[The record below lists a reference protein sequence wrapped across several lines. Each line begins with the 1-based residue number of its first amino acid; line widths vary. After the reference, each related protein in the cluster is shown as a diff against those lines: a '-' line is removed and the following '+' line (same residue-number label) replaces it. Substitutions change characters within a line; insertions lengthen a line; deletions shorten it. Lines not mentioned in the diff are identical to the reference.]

1 MSTQSSLVDR
11 RTWFGP
17 WSRVHQRCHR
27 PQVLCAHFVFHASQ
41 NCTISQ
47 WSSTISTAGP
57 NWKLTQN
64 RKQIIQS
71 TLRFSFYRCLV
82 ETSNPYF
89 MALFQIHFSNR
100 NVGPPSASLCSAG
113 QLYAS
118 PPRNFLLRKST
129 GQRKQKEPPRTKKN
143 LYMQK
148 IKKHRKN
155 KFSMPSRLR
164 PLGKL
169 NEKLIYIYICWKIW
183 LP

>member
-27 PQVLCAHFVFHASQ
+27 PQVLCAHFVFHNSQ

-47 WSSTISTAGP
+47 WSSTISTACP

-64 RKQIIQS
+64 RKQITQS

-89 MALFQIHFSNR
+89 VALFQTHFSNR

-113 QLYAS
+113 QLQLHAS

-148 IKKHRKN
+148 NQKKKHRK
-155 KFSMPSRLR
+155 KQGFHAITP
-164 PLGKL
+164 
-169 NEKLIYIYICWKIW
+169 
-183 LP
+183 

>member
-27 PQVLCAHFVFHASQ
+27 PQVLCAHFVFHNSQ

-47 WSSTISTAGP
+47 WSSTISTACP

-64 RKQIIQS
+64 RKQITQS

-89 MALFQIHFSNR
+89 VALFQTHFSNR

-113 QLYAS
+113 QLQLQELSTEKEYRTAKTK
-118 PPRNFLLRKST
+118 RATTYKKKSLHA
-129 GQRKQKEPPRTKKN
+129 KKTS
-143 LYMQK
+143 
-148 IKKHRKN
+148 KKTRFPCHHALDHLGS
-155 KFSMPSRLR
+155 SMRS
-164 PLGKL
+164 
-169 NEKLIYIYICWKIW
+169 
-183 LP
+183 